1 MAKTK
6 TPYKDASV
14 LIRDIESFLSKHSSL
29 FRSQG
34 TRISH
39 FFEMSCYNY
48 VVKFYETNGFKV
60 VPQNLQRG
68 IFRYKISAVGNPENF
83 SHFLVTKK
91 VKENL
96 YEFEIHHNLSIEC
109 AHEKDIF
116 YTADIS
122 VIKKDSI
129 ERINPPTYSVKR
141 SCCKSINLETFF
153 EVKHLSPFPE
163 LLFSF
168 TGIPDSFLTKDPR
181 SKVVL
186 HLAPSLLMSGRAN
199 FHSERIKKYLENRY
213 GINIILNL
221 FGTPS
226 AVYSKKYLKQK
237 IGTLITP
244 NPAVGN

>member
-1 MAKTK
+1 MLKRKA
-6 TPYKDASV
+6 PFKDSSL
-14 LIRDIESFLSKHSSL
+14 LIRDIEAFLTKHSSL

-34 TRISH
+34 SRISH

-48 VVKFYETNGFKV
+48 VVKYYQNNGFKV
-60 VPQNLQRG
+60 LPQNLKDG
-68 IFRYKISAVGNPENF
+68 IFRYKISAVGNPDNF
-83 SHFLVTKK
+83 SHFLVSKN
-91 VKENL
+91 VKGNS
-96 YEFEIHHNLSIEC
+96 YQFEIHHNLSIEC

-129 ERINPPTYSVKR
+129 ERIDPPTYSVKR
-141 SCCKSINLETFF
+141 SSCKSINLQTFF
-153 EVKHLSPFPE
+153 EVKHLAPFPE

-181 SKVVL
+181 SATVQ
-186 HLAPSLLMSGRAN
+186 HIAPSLLMSGRAN
-199 FHSERIKKYLENRY
+199 FHAEKIKQYLENRY

-226 AVYSKKYLKQK
+226 AVYSKKYSKKK
-237 IGTLITP
+237 IGTLI
-244 NPAVGN
+244 